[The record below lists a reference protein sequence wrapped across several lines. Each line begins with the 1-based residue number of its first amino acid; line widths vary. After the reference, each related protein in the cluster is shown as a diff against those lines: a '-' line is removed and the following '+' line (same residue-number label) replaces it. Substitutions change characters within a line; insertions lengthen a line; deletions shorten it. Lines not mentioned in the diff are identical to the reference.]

1 MGSTPG
7 RWRGFPTK
15 FVEIVVG
22 WSANPGML
30 DTGCTMADVARRLG
44 VHVSTVSRALRAE
57 TGVSAAVR
65 QRVRKTATELGYRPN
80 PLVAALIR
88 SRRNP
93 HRRKFHAT
101 LGYLT
106 PRWPAGEHAYRRDY
120 QLLLEGARAR
130 AAGFGYGLEQVP
142 LGMEDMP
149 TERLGKIL
157 TARTIAGLILPPL
170 HESTGAVAFDWPLW
184 PLVAIGYSQ
193 RIAVPRVA
201 HDHVHALRLAI
212 AQCEKRG
219 RRRIGLVLPRRV
231 SEKVEDRWLAAF
243 LLERLRRRKGVSL
256 LPPLLLQEKEDQT
269 DFRRWRRKHR
279 PDVIVGLPHL
289 TPMEHWLAGESLGVP
304 QGVAV
309 VTLDC
314 RPTGRKY
321 SGIDQDYFHLGGMAV
336 ELLISL
342 VERRAPTL
350 TRRPTALTMEGV
362 WRDGSS
368 L

>member
-1 MGSTPG
+1 
-7 RWRGFPTK
+7 
-15 FVEIVVG
+15 
-22 WSANPGML
+22 ML
-30 DTGCTMADVARRLG
+30 ETGCTMADVARKLG
-44 VHVSTVSRALRAE
+44 VHVSTVSRALRHGA
-57 TGVSAAVR
+57 GVSAPVR
-65 QRVRKTATELGYRPN
+65 QQVLQAAAELGYRPN

-88 SRRNP
+88 SRRSP
-93 HRRKFHAT
+93 HRKKFHAT

-120 QLLLEGARAR
+120 ELLLGGARER
-130 AAGFGYGLEQVP
+130 AAGFGYALEHLP
-142 LGMEDMP
+142 LGAEGMP
-149 TERLGKIL
+149 AHRLAEIL
-157 TARTIAGLILPPL
+157 TARRIAGVLLPPL
-170 HESTGAVAFDWPLW
+170 HESTGAVAFDWTHW

-193 RIAVPRVA
+193 RIPVPRVA

-212 AQCEKRG
+212 GRCRERT

-243 LLERLRRRKGVSL
+243 LLERMRRRPEISL
-256 LPPLLLQEKEDQT
+256 LPPLLLEEKDDQAA
-269 DFRRWRRKHR
+269 FRRWRGMHR
-279 PDVIVGLPHL
+279 PDTLIGLPHL
-289 TPMEHWLAGESLGVP
+289 TPLESWLAAEALVVP
-304 QGVAV
+304 RDVAI

-321 SGIDQDYFHLGGMAV
+321 AGIDQDYPHLGGMAA

-350 TRRPTALTMEGV
+350 NRRPTTLMMEGV